1 MSPPAKVGCVTS
13 DNIAPSQLPGRGHSP
28 RRRLRVHAVATPT
41 PDRPHMGSDPG
52 AQGNS
57 IQSNGQEGP
66 GPKLRHGLIGSYSRP
81 ICAELEASP
90 VSLPN
95 WAGPFRDPCRT
106 QTRSLQNLV
115 SEKRGEKQPKMK
127 TRPISTSR
135 SFLPGPP
142 PTGDST

>member
-57 IQSNGQEGP
+57 IQSNGPAGP
-66 GPKLRHGLIGSYSRP
+66 GPKLRHHDGLIGSYSRP

-90 VSLPN
+90 VSPPN
-95 WAGPFRDPCRT
+95 WAGLARALYTLYVPLLCR
-106 QTRSLQNLV
+106 
-115 SEKRGEKQPKMK
+115 SERRRE
-127 TRPISTSR
+127 RR
-135 SFLPGPP
+135 
-142 PTGDST
+142 